1 MCFQSWVAATAS
13 SPAQSCPVLPRHA
26 GQFFNLHAAG
36 LEVCRGCLAKGK
48 LSVKGPIWPASLAS
62 EYLKHPCQDSGK
74 LHPPPSTGV
83 IWEQSQD
90 HFSKTLGVS
99 QAPVP
104 GFWQTSSPA
113 LHWHDMGAEPR
124 SFFQDTS
131 NTGQGAR
138 LLICWVA
145 PPNAI
150 SRMPRLLR
158 VPMISR
164 SAS

>member
-1 MCFQSWVAATAS
+1 
-13 SPAQSCPVLPRHA
+13 
-26 GQFFNLHAAG
+26 
-36 LEVCRGCLAKGK
+36 
-48 LSVKGPIWPASLAS
+48 

-131 NTGQGAR
+131 NTAQGAR

-164 SAS
+164 SASTSVATWATTSRGFPTRNSFETCTPAASRGAT